1 MERVRIS
8 VHSGERSV
16 HIKIKGSSAKLL
28 ALAEDAA
35 RRLLQATPEPTVAQ
49 PFGFTATSDHDPSE
63 RLETL
68 GDHPAEP
75 VDQETVT
82 QSREATGG

>member
-1 MERVRIS
+1 MRIT
-8 VHSGERSV
+8 VTSGERSV
-16 HIKIKGSSAKLL
+16 HIKIKGGSAKLL
-28 ALAEDAA
+28 TQAEDTA
-35 RRLLQATPEPTVAQ
+35 RRLLQATPELPVAQ

-63 RLETL
+63 PPETVN
-68 GDHPAEP
+68 DHPAEP